1 MKAIYM
7 ESASSYG
14 LTERPMPEPRGDEVL
29 VRVSHAGLCHTDVII
44 RSGKAD
50 HVLYPFIPGHEFSGV
65 VEACGDLVYH
75 LKPGDRVAM
84 HSILGCGLCPSC
96 HEGDICSCMHYD
108 ELGSR
113 RDGGFAEY
121 CSVPARWAMK
131 LPENV
136 SLEEGALAEPLANA
150 CAVVRNCRIQEGD
163 RVVIIGPGPIG
174 ILAVQV
180 ALLQQPSS
188 VVLLGTRDSRL
199 EIGRKAGATHVVNI
213 RHDGAMGQL
222 DEILGGRGA
231 DVVMECAGV
240 PDALEMAIEIA
251 GRNGRVA
258 IEGSMGNDET
268 IRIYPRRVLVK
279 ALQLIGICG
288 WRTED
293 FNRAICLMGASKVDV
308 GLIITQHY
316 GLDDWEQAFSMA
328 TTRKDESIKVEFS
341 LS

>member
-7 ESASSYG
+7 ESATSYE

-50 HVLYPFIPGHEFSGV
+50 HVLYPFIPGHEFAGV
-65 VEACGDLVYH
+65 VEACGSLVYH
-75 LKPGDRVAM
+75 LKPGDRVTM
-84 HSILGCGLCPSC
+84 HSILGCGLCRAC
-96 HEGDICSCMHYD
+96 HSGDICSCINYD

-121 CSVPARWAMK
+121 CSVPARWAIK
-131 LPENV
+131 LPDHV
-136 SLEEGALAEPLANA
+136 SLEEGALTEPLANA

-163 RVVIIGPGPIG
+163 QVVIIGPGPIG
-174 ILAVQV
+174 ILAAQV
-180 ALLQQPSS
+180 ALLHQPSK
-188 VVLLGTRDSRL
+188 VILLGTRDARL
-199 EIGRKAGATHVVNI
+199 EIGRKAGATHLVNI
-213 RHDGAMGQL
+213 RNDGAMEEL
-222 DEILGGRGA
+222 NEILEGRGA
-231 DVVMECAGV
+231 DVVMECAGA

-251 GRNGRVA
+251 GRNARVA
-258 IEGSMGNDET
+258 IEGSMGIDDT
-268 IRIYPRRVLVK
+268 IQIYPRRILVK

-293 FNRAICLMGASKVDV
+293 FNRAIHLMAASKVDIS
-308 GLIITQHY
+308 LIITQHFS
-316 GLDDWEQAFSMA
+316 LDEWEQAFTMS
-328 TTRKDESIKVEFS
+328 TKRKDETIKVEFD